1 MKKYSVQLF
10 RAPNCIRGW
19 LSYLKHTDQ
28 NPTVTV
34 EIMAET
40 GAKAKNSAITAAN
53 NAFRGVKIISKNYS
67 DPLWGLDLFP
77 DVKATIEAA
86 ERGGCES

>member
-1 MKKYSVQLF
+1 MKKYRVQLF

-19 LSYLKHTDQ
+19 LSYLKYTGQ
-28 NPTVTV
+28 KCTVIV

-53 NAFRGVKIISKNYS
+53 NAFRGVKITGKNYS
-67 DPLWGLDLFP
+67 DSLWGLDLFP
-77 DVKATIEAA
+77 DVKANVEAA
-86 ERGGCES
+86 ERGE